1 MKIEKCTV
9 FDYNQILENIV
20 GFWGSDRTLCLHH
33 PLFIHEF
40 GNTAYVVKEKDNVI
54 AYLFGFLSQTSSTA
68 YVHLIGVHKSKQNMG
83 IGTKLYN
90 NFISYAKLNDCT
102 KLKAI
107 TSPTNVS
114 SINFHKKIGMNLIG
128 NKNSD
133 GIEVIKN
140 YSGNGQDR
148 IIFLIDI

>member
-1 MKIEKCTV
+1 MKIERCTT

-20 GFWGSDRTLCLHH
+20 GFWGSDRTLCMHH
-33 PLFIHEF
+33 PMFVQEF
-40 GNTAYVVKEKDNVI
+40 GNTAYVIREKDKVI

-68 YVHLIGVHKSKQNMG
+68 YVHLIGVLKSKQNRG

-90 NFISYAKLNDCT
+90 NFISYAKLKGCS

-107 TSPTNVS
+107 TTPTNVS
-114 SINFHKKIGMNLIG
+114 SINFHKKIGMSLVG
-128 NKNSD
+128 NKNSN

-148 IIFLIDI
+148 IIFLMDI

>member
-90 NFISYAKLNDCT
+90 NFISYAKLNDCN

-107 TSPTNVS
+107 TSPTNIL
-114 SINFHKKIGMNLIG
+114 SINFHKKMGMHLLG
-128 NKNSD
+128 NKNNN
-133 GIEVIKN
+133 GVEVIKN

-148 IIFLIDI
+148 VVFLMNI

>member
-90 NFISYAKLNDCT
+90 NFISYAKLNDCN

-107 TSPTNVS
+107 TSPTNIL
-114 SINFHKKIGMNLIG
+114 SINFHKKMGMHLLG
-128 NKNSD
+128 NKNNN
-133 GIEVIKN
+133 GVEVIKN
-140 YSGNGQDR
+140 YSGNGKDR
-148 IIFLIDI
+148 VVFLMNI

>member
-1 MKIEKCTV
+1 MKIERCTT

-20 GFWGSDRTLCLHH
+20 DFWGSDRTLCLHH

-40 GNTAYVVKEKDNVI
+40 GNTAYVIREKGRVI

-68 YVHLIGVHKSKQNMG
+68 YVHLIGVHKTKQNIG

-90 NFISYAKLNDCT
+90 NYISYAKLKGCS

-107 TSPTNVS
+107 TTPTNVS
-114 SINFHKKIGMNLIG
+114 SINFHKKIGMSLVG

-148 IIFLIDI
+148 IIFLMDI